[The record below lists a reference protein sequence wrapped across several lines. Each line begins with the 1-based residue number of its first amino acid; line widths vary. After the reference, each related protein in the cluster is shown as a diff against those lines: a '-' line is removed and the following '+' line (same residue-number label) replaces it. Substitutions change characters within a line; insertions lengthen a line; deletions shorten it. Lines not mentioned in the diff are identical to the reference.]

1 MGLFNITKESQ
12 ILTSSTITFS
22 LADRLCLSVDTALR
36 TLFGQPQSSGR
47 TNPAEGVS
55 EEASLNKQQQREVAG
70 MMRVNHC
77 GEVCAQAL
85 YQGQALT
92 ARDPAIANAMHQA
105 SIEENDHLLWCEQRL
120 NEFSSHKSYLNPF
133 WYTGSFAMGVVAGII
148 GDKVNLGFLAET
160 ERQVVAHL
168 ESHLERLPAEDH
180 KSRTIL
186 EQMKQDELHH
196 ATQAVNAGGI
206 EFALPVKWMMKGM
219 SKVMTSVSY
228 YI

>member
-1 MGLFNITKESQ
+1 MA
-12 ILTSSTITFS
+12 SSTITFS

-47 TNPAEGVS
+47 DNPSHGLP
-55 EEASLNKQQQREVAG
+55 EEPLLSKQQRDVAG

-92 ARDPAIANAMHQA
+92 ARDPDIAKTMHQA

-120 NEFSSHKSYLNPF
+120 KELNSHKSYLNPF
-133 WYTGSFAMGVVAGII
+133 WYTSSFAIGVIAGVI

-168 ESHLERLPAEDH
+168 ESHLQYLPAEDH
-180 KSRTIL
+180 KSRAIL
-186 EQMKQDELHH
+186 EQMKQDEHHH

-206 EFALPVKWMMKGM
+206 EFALPVKWLMKGM